1 MKKPLE
7 KIDFEV
13 FLASIVLPRL
23 LLSDP
28 GKRKGPGIAQGLL
41 FCSGEERFFPTWIRI
56 RGQFD
61 LDENLI
67 NIPSFSSE
75 LFRDLNIEEKFPF
88 RCYKAV
94 VEEKK
99 DDFGEESS
107 FPEILLRA
115 IKRYY

>member
-1 MKKPLE
+1 LKKPLE

-13 FLASIVLPRL
+13 FLASILLPRL
-23 LLSDP
+23 FLFDP
-28 GKRKGPGIAQGLL
+28 GNKKVPGIVQGLL
-41 FCSGEERFFPTWIRI
+41 FCSGEEKFIPTWIRI

-67 NIPSFSSE
+67 NIPACSSE

-94 VEEKK
+94 VEGKK
-99 DDFGEESS
+99 DDLGEERS
-107 FPEILLRA
+107 FPEILLRS